1 MTAPGTVETVE
12 ATLARYA
19 RITSNA
25 MDRYLENPT
34 PFRGDRAPARYLDDL
49 VREYPSRGGKG
60 IRPALLLATCEAFG
74 GSLGEGLGPAV
85 AIELAHNAFLVHDD
99 IEDGSR
105 RRRGRPT
112 LHELHGTP
120 LAVNAGDALAALAL
134 RPLRDG
140 GPLSSRMSRRVS
152 DEFLQMLAH
161 TIEGQAIELGWRA
174 DNVTNLGPSDY
185 LDLIARKTSW
195 YTTVCPLRVGAL
207 IGSSGTAS
215 LRPLTRFGFYLGA
228 AFQIRDDL
236 LDLDGPTS
244 RYGKDTL
251 GDIREGKRTLMLLH
265 LLGAASIDERTALIE
280 YLAQV
285 ARSASVPTRG
295 GGAGGGEGRGDEPD
309 LDAHDI
315 LELMVRYGSLDYAFQ
330 FGQGIAAAAY
340 GSFHEAFADVAPSPA
355 RDFIEALVPYM
366 LARTM

>member
-1 MTAPGTVETVE
+1 MTAPSAVEAVE

-19 RITSNA
+19 RITRDA
-25 MDRYLENPT
+25 MDRYLGSHAPT
-34 PFRGDRAPARYLDDL
+34 RHLGDRAPARYLYDL
-49 VREYPSRGGKG
+49 VREYPARGGKG

-74 GSLGEGLGPAV
+74 GSLAEGLGPAV

-140 GPLSSRMSRRVS
+140 GPLSSRLATRVS

-174 DNVTNLGPSDY
+174 DNVTDLGPSDY

-195 YTTVCPLRVGAL
+195 YTTVWPLRVGAL

-236 LDLDGPTS
+236 LDLEGSTT
-244 RYGKDTL
+244 RYGKDAL

-265 LLGAASIDERTALIE
+265 LLGAASAEERAALTE
-280 YLAQV
+280 YLAHV
-285 ARSASVPTRG
+285 ARSVSGPM
-295 GGAGGGEGRGDEPD
+295 GAGDRPD
-309 LDAHDI
+309 LDARDV
-315 LELMVRYGSLDYAFQ
+315 LALMVRYGSLDYAFQ

-340 GSFHEAFADVAPSPA
+340 DSFHEAFADVPPSPA
-355 RDFIEALVPYM
+355 RDFIEAMVPYM
-366 LARTM
+366 LARTL